1 MQINKKLNNF
11 NKLYIFFFSSILF
24 INIIFLTPLNANLFK
39 IIDLEIS
46 EPFELN
52 FNKERVI
59 DKGFRKAFE
68 EMISR
73 IATSD
78 DKIKIKD
85 TSLMEIKNLIDS
97 FNMSN
102 ERFINETYL
111 VNFDVNFNKKNTLF
125 FFNKKNIFP
134 SIPIKKNL
142 ILIPVLVDLQH
153 DNIFLFHNNIFYKSW
168 NKKNERVNLLNYLLP
183 TEDIEDLNLISLNSK
198 SIEDYDFKKIIKKYD
213 MEDYI
218 IVIIYKN
225 GKKLQILSKINLNQ
239 YFKINNK
246 KFDNINLSNEKDFF
260 FVLQELKLNYE
271 DYWKKINQ
279 INTSIKLPLTISV
292 DAQQHDK
299 IDSLENIL
307 VKLDLVASYEIIKFD
322 NQNIYIKII
331 YNGLPNK
338 FINEMKAENIII
350 NIEKAIWKVK

>member
-239 YFKINNK
+239 SFKINNK
-246 KFDNINLSNEKDFF
+246 KFTNINLSNEKDFL
-260 FVLQELKLNYE
+260 FVIKEMKIIYE

-279 INTSIKLPLTISV
+279 INTSIKLPLTVSIK
-292 DAQQHDK
+292 ANRHDK
-299 IDSLENIL
+299 IKILEDIL
-307 VKLDLVASYEIIKFD
+307 TKLDLVNSYKVVKFN
-322 NQNIYIKII
+322 NQNVYIRII
-331 YNGLPNK
+331 YNGPPNK
-338 FINEMKAENIII
+338 FINEMKYENIII
-350 NIEKAIWKVK
+350 NTEKSIWKIK